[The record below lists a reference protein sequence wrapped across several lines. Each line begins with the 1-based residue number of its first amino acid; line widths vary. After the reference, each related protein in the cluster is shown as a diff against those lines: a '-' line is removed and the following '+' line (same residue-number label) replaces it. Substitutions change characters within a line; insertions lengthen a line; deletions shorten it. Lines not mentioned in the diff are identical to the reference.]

1 MSELK
6 HLIGKR
12 IRDLRKSRKL
22 TQEQLAELIGIG
34 TPNISYIENGKFS
47 PSVETLDKLAKVL
60 QVEPYEIYMTSPY
73 KSKKQIKDEMFLALE
88 NNEELLRLVYKFF
101 ITVR

>member
-6 HLIGKR
+6 VLIGKR

-34 TPNISYIENGKFS
+34 TPNISYLENGKFA
-47 PSVETLDKLAKVL
+47 PSIETLEKLA
-60 QVEPYEIYMTSPY
+60 QVFQIEPYEIYMTAPY
-73 KSKKQIKDEMFLALE
+73 KSEAQIKEEMFPALE
-88 NNEELLRLVYKFF
+88 KNSTLLRMVYKFF
-101 ITVR
+101 ITIR